1 MIYEFNSEDTVDD
14 LKFKTNML
22 VEKYDSCLSIEA
34 QCVSEFLTINSI
46 NQDNEVT
53 VVIPHD
59 EAIKLRD
66 TLNAMY
72 PLEQNKWP
80 KN

>member
-1 MIYEFNSEDTVDD
+1 MIYEFSGEDTVDD
-14 LKFKTNML
+14 LKFKTTML
-22 VEKYDSCLSIEA
+22 VEKYGACLSIEA
-34 QCVSEFLTINSI
+34 QCISEFLTTNRVH
-46 NQDNEVT
+46 QDNEVT

-72 PLEQNKWP
+72 PKEQNDE
-80 KN
+80 